1 MEYFVRFLDKGGNK
15 YGWSTFY
22 VLESGTFFDK
32 LEETLYVVQELTPV
46 HNNWKRDLRE
56 NGRCL
61 FTYHIV
67 EYAVVEWNQD
77 ERSITVQD
85 I

>member
-1 MEYFVRFLDKGGNK
+1 MEYVIRFLDKGGNK

-22 VLESGTFFDK
+22 VLESETFFDK
-32 LEETLYVVQELTPV
+32 LEETLYVMQEMTPV
-46 HNNWKRDLRE
+46 HRNWKSDLLE
-56 NGRCL
+56 DGKCL
-61 FTYHIV
+61 FTYHNA
-67 EYAVVEWNQD
+67 EHAVVEWNQD

>member
-1 MEYFVRFLDKGGNK
+1 MEYMINFLDKKGDR
-15 YGWSTFY
+15 
-22 VLESGTFFDK
+22 ESWCVFCTTESENFFDK
-32 LEETLYVVQELTPV
+32 LEETLYVMDEITPV
-46 HNNWKRDLRE
+46 HKNWKRDLRE